1 MARIR
6 IGKRAARG
14 CCGCVTFGVVILA
27 CLFGVIVY
35 INTRPITVTV
45 PPYPTIKDNAYP
57 IFVKA
62 GEMTEKMKHVNPSD
76 DPNITTFPA
85 PLRNYALA
93 YKESL
98 PAIKLM
104 ESALNKPCLAQ
115 SDRSLLSFTNMR
127 GYEHLRNL
135 ARVVCDDA
143 EYFSLTGHPYQAI
156 QLRLEGMK
164 MGVMTANG
172 GGLLPHLVSMAVEAI
187 CRLNMEKDIPK
198 LTANQYAKVEKEFQ
212 IIQRKQPPF
221 SDIIREEGNNFI
233 SQLIQAFKIDNKR
246 GEMKD
251 VMSCIA
257 LGLKSHSVTIAI
269 REIFQSKKVMLLQ
282 DQGYFNT
289 LTQETTQS
297 YHKPLFTKPP
307 GNAYMQILD
316 PDNLFGQVWQKY
328 TLNSACDTLE
338 QTETAIYW
346 YLRKTGRFPHSLRKL
361 VPRYLPSI
369 PEDPFNYDKP
379 LIYRLNSKGESFL
392 LYSVGPDQVDNGGKP
407 MKRYWKGSGDM
418 VAGYLKD

>member
-62 GEMTEKMKHVNPSD
+62 GGMTEKMKHLNPAD

-93 YKESL
+93 YIDSL
-98 PAIKLM
+98 PALKLM
-104 ESALNKPCLAQ
+104 ESALNKPCLAP
-115 SDRSLLSFTNMR
+115 SERSFYNLNSGFDSI
-127 GYEHLRNL
+127 RNL
-135 ARVVCDDA
+135 ARVIGDDA
-143 EYFSLTGHPYQAI
+143 EYLSLTGHPYEAI
-156 QLRLEGMK
+156 KLRLEGMK
-164 MGVMTANG
+164 MGAMTANG

-233 SQLIQAFKIDNKR
+233 SQLIQIMKLEKKH
-246 GEMKD
+246 GEFQY
-251 VMSCIA
+251 VMSYIA
-257 LGLKSHSVTIAI
+257 LGLNLHSVINSI
-269 REIFQSKKVMLLQ
+269 RELFQDK
-282 DQGYFNT
+282 NT
-289 LTQETTQS
+289 LLLEDHNYYNTLALETSQS

-346 YLRKTGRFPHSLRKL
+346 YRRKTGRFPHSLREL

-407 MKRYWKGSGDM
+407 MKKYWEGKGGDI
-418 VAGYLKD
+418 VAGYLNG